1 MAGVGDLGRF
11 DTELDAHHWLG
22 HRMVGE
28 TVRYVATDAD
38 GEWVALLGFASA
50 ALSCRPRDRFIG
62 WLPEVQFRR
71 LRFVASNQRFCVLPA
86 GRRPNA
92 ASAVMSRVLHRLSS
106 DWVEAWGHPVLLV
119 ETFVDPSRHVGT
131 CYGASSFLRVGTT
144 AGFGRRSGRY
154 VAHGQA
160 KDVYVKPLHRRS
172 VAALAA
178 AFDHPLLLADPR
190 SAVASIDFNTADLSS
205 LVERLATI
213 TDPRD
218 RRGVRHSFSSTLL
231 FVACATLAGHKS
243 LLAMSEWS
251 DNASQEVLGRLGART
266 SPSTGLRIPPSYA
279 TVRRAVMAVDPDEL
293 DLIVN
298 TWAVEQAHRRRTGT
312 TPEPP
317 SQARPAEGVDRDRD
331 DGPGPGASLV
341 GVAVDGKALRGAR
354 RPDGT
359 QVQLLGALRH
369 DTGMVIGQRNVDND
383 KTNEILSFVPLL
395 EPLDLVGAVVT
406 ADALHTQRNAATF
419 VVENKR
425 AHYIFGVKANQPK
438 LWNAALE
445 AGERV
450 DIDHA
455 EHETCQRGHG
465 RIDRHRLWTAP
476 VPTTTGFPHAS
487 RYIIIERESSTL
499 ADERTSIETRF
510 HVTDLTAR
518 DASPQRLF
526 ELAKGHWSIE
536 NSLHWVRDVTF
547 DEDRSQVR
555 TGTVPRILATLRNL
569 AISMIR
575 HATHQTVNIAAATRQ
590 LARQPGTTL
599 DLLGIPPRL
608 CT

>member
-11 DTELDAHHWLG
+11 DAELDAHHWLG

-38 GEWVALLGFASA
+38 GVWVALLGFASA

-62 WLPEVQFRR
+62 WSPEVQFRR

-298 TWAVEQAHRRRTGT
+298 TWGCRAGAPQTNGHDTRAAQPGSPSRGRRPRPRRWPRPGCQPGQGGSRWQGAAGRAT
-312 TPEPP
+312 T
-317 SQARPAEGVDRDRD
+317 RRH
-331 DGPGPGASLV
+331 PGPA
-341 GVAVDGKALRGAR
+341 AR
-354 RPDGT
+354 RSAP
-359 QVQLLGALRH
+359 RH
-369 DTGMVIGQRNVDND
+369 RHGHR
-383 KTNEILSFVPLL
+383 P
-395 EPLDLVGAVVT
+395 
-406 ADALHTQRNAATF
+406 TQR
-419 VVENKR
+419 
-425 AHYIFGVKANQPK
+425 
-438 LWNAALE
+438 
-445 AGERV
+445 
-450 DIDHA
+450 
-455 EHETCQRGHG
+455 
-465 RIDRHRLWTAP
+465 
-476 VPTTTGFPHAS
+476 
-487 RYIIIERESSTL
+487 
-499 ADERTSIETRF
+499 
-510 HVTDLTAR
+510 
-518 DASPQRLF
+518 
-526 ELAKGHWSIE
+526 
-536 NSLHWVRDVTF
+536 
-547 DEDRSQVR
+547 
-555 TGTVPRILATLRNL
+555 
-569 AISMIR
+569 
-575 HATHQTVNIAAATRQ
+575 RQ
-590 LARQPGTTL
+590 
-599 DLLGIPPRL
+599 
-608 CT
+608 